1 MHFYPLLRNA
11 DDRVF
16 LIHAELRPGQLHA
29 GLLVVDGYIN
39 DGWLAISDEQSL
51 AGLVVEVQLPQEV
64 IQQSQR
70 YKGYAVVLPLRHL
83 HEQQRAAF

>member
-16 LIHAELRPGQLHA
+16 LIHAELRSGQLRA

-39 DGWLAISDEQSL
+39 DGWIAISDQQSL
-51 AGLVVEVQLPQEV
+51 SGAILEVQLPPEV
-64 IQQSQR
+64 LQQSQR
-70 YKGYAVVLPLRHL
+70 YKGYAVVLPMRHL

>member
-16 LIHAELRPGQLHA
+16 LIHAELTAGQLRA
-29 GLLVVDGYIN
+29 GLLVADGYID
-39 DGWLAISDEQSL
+39 DGWIPVSDEQSL
-51 AGLVVEVQLPQEV
+51 SGVVVEVQLPQEV

-70 YKGYAVVLPLRHL
+70 YKGYAVVLPVRHP
-83 HEQQRAAF
+83 A